1 MKKISLFRKII
12 FHTVNSTLI
21 ILYVYPGSI
30 LGWLIYNNVR
40 KQPKIKVIT
49 SDWIFFSLNHYYA
62 FLILSIIG
70 LICYY
75 RINVKILFL
84 YLFFISIILEMSHL
98 KIPHRNFEYEDLF
111 GNFLGVLTVFLIF
124 ILYKFFRKTHD

>member
-49 SDWIFFSLNHYYA
+49 SD
-62 FLILSIIG
+62 
-70 LICYY
+70 
-75 RINVKILFL
+75 
-84 YLFFISIILEMSHL
+84 
-98 KIPHRNFEYEDLF
+98 
-111 GNFLGVLTVFLIF
+111 
-124 ILYKFFRKTHD
+124 

>member
-1 MKKISLFRKII
+1 MKKISLLRKSI
-12 FHTVNSTLI
+12 FHTVNSILI
-21 ILYVYPGSI
+21 ILYIYPGSI

-40 KQPKIKVIT
+40 KQPKIKEIT

-62 FLILSIIG
+62 FFILSIIG

-75 RINVKILFL
+75 KGNTKILFL
-84 YLFFISIILEMSHL
+84 YLFFISIILELSHL
-98 KIPHRNFEYEDLF
+98 IIPHRNFEYEDLF

-124 ILYKFFRKTHD
+124 ILHTFFKKIL

>member
-84 YLFFISIILEMSHL
+84 YLF
-98 KIPHRNFEYEDLF
+98 LF
-111 GNFLGVLTVFLIF
+111 QLF
-124 ILYKFFRKTHD
+124 

>member
-1 MKKISLFRKII
+1 MLFNFI
-12 FHTVNSTLI
+12 
-21 ILYVYPGSI
+21 
-30 LGWLIYNNVR
+30 
-40 KQPKIKVIT
+40 
-49 SDWIFFSLNHYYA
+49 
-62 FLILSIIG
+62 IIG